1 MFRSGAEEWSD
12 SGTTE
17 SPTAACGGNAQIERK
32 GADMPNIQGIIKT
45 LQNIM
50 RKDPGVSGDAQRI
63 EQLGWMIT
71 LKILDDKEAELELL
85 HDEYVS
91 VIPEALQWRNWAADR
106 EGITGDEMKDFID
119 TKLFPG
125 LQNLEVSDGNKR
137 ALLVRDIFAG
147 TNNYMKNGT
156 ILRQVVNKLN
166 EIDFNASEDRHVFG
180 DIYESLLRDL
190 QSAGNYGEFYT
201 PRAVTEIMTEMVNPR
216 LGEKVLDPACGTG
229 GFLTSAIENIRAHDV
244 HSVEDVKIL
253 EDTIRGQELK
263 PLPFMLCVT
272 NLILHD
278 IEVPNVVNGDS
289 LNREYTSIT
298 ERDRVDVILANPPFG
313 ASVSDGVETNYPAQF
328 RTTESADLFL
338 LLMVRYLKNGGRA
351 AIVLP
356 DGSLTG
362 EGVKQRIRE
371 KFLTQCNVHTVVR
384 LPNSVFQPYAS
395 VATNLLFFTKGEP
408 TKEIWY
414 WEHKL
419 PEGQKSYSKTKPIR
433 KEEFTSL
440 KAWWNNREETNH
452 AWKVSF
458 EILKANGY
466 NLDIKNPFIEE
477 AEVTHTTAEL
487 LELLHT
493 SFVKSDALLREL
505 KDGMK

>member
-1 MFRSGAEEWSD
+1 
-12 SGTTE
+12 
-17 SPTAACGGNAQIERK
+17 
-32 GADMPNIQGIIKT
+32 MPNIGGIVKT

-50 RKDPGVSGDAQRI
+50 RKDQGVSGDAQRI

-71 LKILDDKEAELELL
+71 LKIIDDKEAEMELIS
-85 HDEYVS
+85 DDYVS
-91 VIPEALQWRNWAADR
+91 VIPSELQWRNWAADS
-106 EGITGDEMKDFID
+106 EGMTGDALKDFVD
-119 TKLFPG
+119 NKLFPG
-125 LQNLEVSDGNKR
+125 LQNLDVSTGNKR
-137 ALLVRDIFAG
+137 AVLIRDIFAG

-156 ILRQVVNKLN
+156 IIRQVVNKLN
-166 EIDFNASEDRHVFG
+166 EIDFNASEDRHTFG

-201 PRAVTEIMTEMVNPR
+201 PRAVTEIMTEIINPR

-229 GFLTSAIENIRAHDV
+229 GFLTSAIENIRNQDV
-244 HSVEDVKIL
+244 HSVEDLKTL
-253 EDTIRGQELK
+253 ESTIRGQELK

-278 IEVPNVVNGDS
+278 IEVPNVINGDS
-289 LNREYTSIT
+289 LNREYTSIGAK
-298 ERDRVDVILANPPFG
+298 DRVDVILANPPFG

-338 LLMVRYLKNGGRA
+338 LLMIRYLRDGGRA

-362 EGVKQRIRE
+362 DGVKQRIRE
-371 KFLTQCNVHTVVR
+371 EFLKQCNVHTIVR

-395 VATNLLFFTKGEP
+395 VATNLLFFTKGEA

-419 PEGQKSYSKTKPIR
+419 PEGQKSYSKTRPIQ
-433 KEEFTSL
+433 KSEFASL
-440 KAWWNNREETNH
+440 KEWWNKRTENEQ
-452 AWKVSF
+452 AWRVPV
-458 EILKANGY
+458 ERIAENGW
-466 NLDIKNPFIEE
+466 NLDIKNPFVKEE
-477 AEVTHTTAEL
+477 EVTHSTAEL
-487 LELLHT
+487 LDMLSA
-493 SFVKSDALLREL
+493 SFKKSDVLIEEL
-505 KDGMK
+505 KKELK

>member
-1 MFRSGAEEWSD
+1 M
-12 SGTTE
+12 
-17 SPTAACGGNAQIERK
+17 
-32 GADMPNIQGIIKT
+32 ADISNIIKS

-50 RKDPGVSGDAQRI
+50 WKDPGVSGDAQRL

-71 LKILDDKEAELELL
+71 LKIIDDKEAELELL
-85 HDEYVS
+85 NDDYVS
-91 VIPEALQWRNWAADR
+91 VIPSELQWRNWASDS
-106 EGITGDEMKDFID
+106 EGITGDAMKDFID
-119 TKLFPG
+119 SKLFPG
-125 LQNLEVSDGNKR
+125 LQNLDISDGNKR
-137 ALLVRDIFAG
+137 AILIRDIFAG

-156 ILRQVVNKLN
+156 IIRQVVNKLN
-166 EIDFNASEDRHVFG
+166 EIDFNASEDRHTFG

-201 PRAVTEIMTEMVNPR
+201 PRAVTEIMTEIINPR

-229 GFLTSAIENIRAHDV
+229 GFLTSAIENIRKQDV
-244 HSVEDVKIL
+244 HSVEDLKTL
-253 EDTIRGQELK
+253 EETIRGQELK

-278 IEVPNVVNGDS
+278 IEIPNIINGDS
-289 LNREYTSIT
+289 LNREYTSIV
-298 ERDRVDVILANPPFG
+298 EKDRVDVILANPPFG

-338 LLMVRYLKNGGRA
+338 LLMIRYLRDGGRA

-362 EGVKQRIRE
+362 DGVKQRIRQE
-371 KFLTQCNVHTVVR
+371 FLEQCNVHTIVR

-408 TKEIWY
+408 TKEIFY

-419 PEGQKSYSKTKPIR
+419 PEGQKSYSKTKPIQK
-433 KEEFTSL
+433 KEFDSL
-440 KAWWNNREETNH
+440 KAWWNNRSENEQ
-452 AWKVSF
+452 AWKVG
-458 EILKANGY
+458 IDVLKNNGY
-466 NLDIKNPFIEE
+466 NLDIKNPFVKDEE
-477 AEVTHTTAEL
+477 IVYSTSQILQMLGDSFAKSESL
-487 LELLHT
+487 LN
-493 SFVKSDALLREL
+493 EL
-505 KDGMK
+505 KSSL

>member
-1 MFRSGAEEWSD
+1 
-12 SGTTE
+12 
-17 SPTAACGGNAQIERK
+17 
-32 GADMPNIQGIIKT
+32 MPNIGGIIKS

-50 RKDPGVSGDAQRI
+50 RKDQGVSGDAQRI

-71 LKILDDKEAELELL
+71 LKIIDDKEAEMELIN
-85 HDEYVS
+85 DDYVS
-91 VIPEALQWRNWAADR
+91 VIPSELQWRSWAGDS
-106 EGITGDEMKDFID
+106 EGITGDAMKDFVD
-119 TKLFPG
+119 NTLFPG
-125 LQNLEVSDGNKR
+125 LQNLDVSTGNKR
-137 ALLVRDIFAG
+137 AVLIRDIFAG

-156 ILRQVVNKLN
+156 IIRQVVNKLN
-166 EIDFNASEDRHVFG
+166 EIDFNASEDRHMFG
-180 DIYESLLRDL
+180 DIYEGLLRDL

-201 PRAVTEIMTEMVNPR
+201 PRAVTEIMTEIINPR

-229 GFLTSAIENIRAHDV
+229 GFLTSAIENIRSKDV
-244 HSVEDVKIL
+244 HSVEDLKVL
-253 EDTIRGQELK
+253 EETIRGQELK

-278 IEVPNVVNGDS
+278 IEVPNVMNGDS
-289 LNREYTSIT
+289 LNREYTSIV
-298 ERDRVDVILANPPFG
+298 EKDRVDVILANPPFG

-338 LLMVRYLKNGGRA
+338 LLMIRYLKMGGRA

-362 EGVKQRIRE
+362 DGVKQRIRQE
-371 KFLTQCNVHTVVR
+371 FLEQCNVHTIVR

-419 PEGQKSYSKTKPIR
+419 PEGQKSYSKTKPIQ
-433 KEEFTSL
+433 KNEFDSL
-440 KAWWNNREETNH
+440 KDWWNNRAENEQ
-452 AWKVSF
+452 AWKVGI
-458 EILKANGY
+458 ETLKGNGF
-466 NLDIKNPFIEE
+466 NLDIKNPFVKEE
-477 AEVTHTTAEL
+477 EVTHTTAEL
-487 LELLHT
+487 LDMLSE
-493 SFVKSDALLREL
+493 SFKKSDELIEEL
-505 KDGMK
+505 KKGVM

>member
-1 MFRSGAEEWSD
+1 MS
-12 SGTTE
+12 
-17 SPTAACGGNAQIERK
+17 
-32 GADMPNIQGIIKT
+32 NIANIVKS

-71 LKILDDKEAELELL
+71 LKILDDKDAELELL
-85 HDEYVS
+85 NDNYVS
-91 VIPEALQWRNWAADR
+91 VIPENLKWRSWAGDS
-106 EGITGDEMKDFID
+106 EGITGDAMKEFVD
-119 TKLFPG
+119 TQLFPG
-125 LQNLEVSDGNKR
+125 LQNLDVAAADGINKR
-137 ALLVRDIFAG
+137 AVLIRDIFAG

-156 ILRQVVNKLN
+156 IIRQVVNKLN
-166 EIDFNASEDRHVFG
+166 EIDFNASEDRHTFG

-201 PRAVTEIMTEMVNPR
+201 PRAVTEIMTEIINPR

-229 GFLTSAIENIRAHDV
+229 GFLTSAIENIRSQDV
-244 HSVEDVKIL
+244 HSVEDLKTL
-253 EDTIRGQELK
+253 ENTIRGQELK

-278 IEVPNVVNGDS
+278 IEVPNVLNGDS
-289 LNREYTSIT
+289 LNREYTSIGAK
-298 ERDRVDVILANPPFG
+298 DKVDVILANPPFG
-313 ASVSDGVETNYPAQF
+313 ASVSDGIETNYPAQF

-338 LLMVRYLKNGGRA
+338 LLMIRSLCDGGRA

-362 EGVKQRIRE
+362 DGVKQRIRE
-371 KFLTQCNVHTVVR
+371 EFLKQCKVHTIVR

-419 PEGQKSYSKTKPIR
+419 PEGQKSYSKTKPIQ
-433 KEEFTSL
+433 KGEFQPL
-440 KAWWNNREETNH
+440 KNWWNNRKETEQ
-452 AWKVSF
+452 AWKVSID
-458 EILKANGY
+458 ELIANGY
-466 NLDIKNPFIEE
+466 NLDIKNPCVKE
-477 AEVTHTTAEL
+477 AEATFSTREL
-487 LELLHT
+487 LEMLHASFKKSEDLLE
-493 SFVKSDALLREL
+493 KL
-505 KDGMK
+505 KRRM

>member
-1 MFRSGAEEWSD
+1 MI
-12 SGTTE
+12 TPE
-17 SPTAACGGNAQIERK
+17 SPTDACGGNAQIKK
-32 GADMPNIQGIIKT
+32 GADMPNIQGMIKT

-91 VIPEALQWRNWAADR
+91 VMPEALQWRSWAADG
-106 EGITGDEMKDFID
+106 EGITGDEMKDFVD
-119 TKLFPG
+119 NKLFPG
-125 LQNLEVSDGNKR
+125 LQNLDVSGGNKR
-137 ALLVRDIFAG
+137 AVLIRDIFAG

-156 ILRQVVNKLN
+156 IIRQVVNKLN
-166 EIDFNASEDRHVFG
+166 EINFNASEDRHVFG
-180 DIYESLLRDL
+180 DIYESLLCDL

-229 GFLTSAIENIRAHDV
+229 GFLTSAIENIRARDV
-244 HSVEDVKIL
+244 RSIEDVKML

-278 IEVPNVVNGDS
+278 IEVPNVINGDS
-289 LNREYTSIT
+289 LNREYMSIT

-338 LLMVRYLKNGGRA
+338 LLMIRLLKNGGRA

-362 EGVKQRIRE
+362 DGVKQRIRE
-371 KFLTQCNVHTVVR
+371 EFLTHCTGDVSKVGYFLDIPDEFKIKSLCSNDLILNIAVKSKEAVQKLKFLDSPSEFCKAK
-384 LPNSVFQPYAS
+384 L
-395 VATNLLFFTKGEP
+395 VA
-408 TKEIWY
+408 
-414 WEHKL
+414 
-419 PEGQKSYSKTKPIR
+419 
-433 KEEFTSL
+433 
-440 KAWWNNREETNH
+440 
-452 AWKVSF
+452 
-458 EILKANGY
+458 
-466 NLDIKNPFIEE
+466 
-477 AEVTHTTAEL
+477 
-487 LELLHT
+487 
-493 SFVKSDALLREL
+493 
-505 KDGMK
+505 

>member
-1 MFRSGAEEWSD
+1 MS
-12 SGTTE
+12 
-17 SPTAACGGNAQIERK
+17 
-32 GADMPNIQGIIKT
+32 NIAGIIKT

-50 RKDPGVSGDAQRI
+50 RKDAGVSGDAQRI

-71 LKILDDKEAELELL
+71 LKIMDDKDAELELL
-85 HDEYVS
+85 NDDYVP
-91 VIPEALQWRNWAADR
+91 VIPEELRWRAWAADS
-106 EGITGDEMKDFID
+106 EGITGDALKDFVD
-119 TKLFPG
+119 NRLFPG
-125 LQNLEVSDGNKR
+125 LQNLDVTGSDGESVNRR
-137 ALLVRDIFAG
+137 AVLVRDIFAG

-156 ILRQVVNKLN
+156 IIRQVVNKLN
-166 EIDFNASEDRHVFG
+166 EIDFNASDDRHVFG

-201 PRAVTEIMTEMVNPR
+201 PRAVTEIMTEIVNPR

-229 GFLTSAIENIRAHDV
+229 GFLTSAIENIRKQDV
-244 HSVEDVKIL
+244 HSVDDLKTL
-253 EDTIRGQELK
+253 EETIRGQELK

-278 IEVPNVVNGDS
+278 IEVPNVTNEDS
-289 LNREYTSIT
+289 LNREYTSIGAK
-298 ERDRVDVILANPPFG
+298 DRVDVILANPPFG

-338 LLMVRYLKNGGRA
+338 LLMVRYLRDGGRA

-362 EGVKQRIRE
+362 DGVKQRIRE
-371 KFLTQCNVHTVVR
+371 EFLNQCNIHTIVR

-419 PEGQKSYSKTKPIR
+419 PEGQKSYSKTKPIQ
-433 KEEFTSL
+433 KNEFESL
-440 KAWWNNREETNH
+440 LAWWNNREENDQ
-452 AWKVSF
+452 AWRVP
-458 EILKANGY
+458 IQTIADGGW
-466 NLDIKNPFIEE
+466 NLDIKNPFVHEE
-477 AEVTHTTAEL
+477 KVTHTTAEL
-487 LELLHT
+487 LEMLHE
-493 SFVKSDALLREL
+493 SFVKSENLLEEMR
-505 KDGMK
+505 KK